1 MARVSPA
8 AVTRRVVRFKEVP
21 SLESAYEETQLPA
34 HQRVLYRY
42 FGNQASD
49 AKDMPP
55 AVEGISLNVA
65 LVTADP
71 GKGAPLHD
79 HECEEIFVVM
89 RGTFEVSLGEDGEE
103 TAVLHEWDAI
113 SVPSGIHRA
122 WRNVGPPDGCLMAIL
137 AAGKTEL
144 PRYRA
149 DCSKLP
155 GIVKR

>member
-1 MARVSPA
+1 MAKVSPA
-8 AVTRRVVRFKEVP
+8 AVRRRLVRFKEVP
-21 SLESAYEETQLPA
+21 SLKNAYEETQLPA

-49 AKDMPP
+49 AKDVPP

-65 LVTADP
+65 LATADP

-79 HECEEIFVVM
+79 HECEEVFVVM
-89 RGTFEVSLGEDGEE
+89 RGTFEVSLGENGEE
-103 TAVLHEWDAI
+103 TVVLHEWDAI

-122 WRNVGPPDGCLMAIL
+122 WRNVGPPDGCIMAIL

-149 DCSKLP
+149 DYSKLP
-155 GIVKR
+155 GVVKR

>member
-1 MARVSPA
+1 MAQVSPA
-8 AVTRRVVRFKEVP
+8 EVKRRLVRFKELP
-21 SLESAYEETQLPA
+21 SLQHAYEETQLPA

-49 AKDMPP
+49 AKDVPP

-79 HECEEIFVVM
+79 HEREEIFVVM
-89 RGTFEVSLGEDGEE
+89 RGTFEVSFGENGEE
-103 TAVLHEWDAI
+103 RVVLNEWDAI

-122 WRNVGPPDGCLMAIL
+122 WPNLGPPDGRIMAIL
-137 AAGKTEL
+137 GAGTAEL

-149 DCSKLP
+149 DYSTLP
-155 GIVKR
+155 GVVKR

>member
-8 AVTRRVVRFKEVP
+8 EVRRRLVRFKEVP
-21 SLESAYEETQLPA
+21 QLKNAYDETQLLA

-49 AKDMPP
+49 AKDVPP

-65 LVTADP
+65 LATAEP

-89 RGTFEVSLGEDGEE
+89 RGAFEVSFGENGEE
-103 TAVLHEWDAI
+103 TVLLHEWDAI

-122 WRNVGPPDGCLMAIL
+122 WRNVGPPDGCIMAIL
-137 AAGKTEL
+137 AGGETEL
-144 PRYRA
+144 PQYRA
-149 DCSKLP
+149 DYSTLP
-155 GIVKR
+155 GVVKR